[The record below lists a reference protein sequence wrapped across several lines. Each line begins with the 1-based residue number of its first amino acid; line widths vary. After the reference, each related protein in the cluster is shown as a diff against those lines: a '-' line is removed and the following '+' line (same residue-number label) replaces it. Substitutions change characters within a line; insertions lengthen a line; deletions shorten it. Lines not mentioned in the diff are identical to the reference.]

1 MGNEEILLHF
11 CLIHINVYVNQ
22 AWVVSGMAGMFQ
34 IRMGCNMS
42 VILQMQMGCKLCR
55 P

>member
-11 CLIHINVYVNQ
+11 RLIQINVYVNQ

-34 IRMGCNMS
+34 IRMGCEP
-42 VILQMQMGCKLCR
+42 CR

>member
-11 CLIHINVYVNQ
+11 RLIHINVYVNQ
-22 AWVVSGMAGMFQ
+22 AWVGSGMAGMFQ
-34 IRMGCNMS
+34 IRMGCEP
-42 VILQMQMGCKLCR
+42 CR